1 MSFIKKYLSD
11 IESTIEAI
19 NDSPEF
25 FYLGHNKVDTFIGPS
40 DSIKLTDEFIQE
52 YQENPEQDFRKLT
65 AKYK

>member
-11 IESTIEAI
+11 VESTIEAI

-25 FYLGHNKVDTFIGPS
+25 FYLGHCKVDAFIGPS
-40 DSIKLTDEFIQE
+40 DSIKLTYEFIQE
-52 YQENPEQDFRKLT
+52 YQENPEQDFGKLT